1 MRLDAENG
9 SAAQAVCGEAG
20 VIWDAGTAIR
30 AGGMPVFRHDGR
42 RRAGDICRKKLIAAA
57 LAHGVEIVIAGL
69 LQDVLKGTRSGAR
82 FGFLFEDLCE
92 FKSVAIGNIDS
103 SQLTHIGSPIFYR
116 GREIRR
122 YARRG
127 GLYGVSKTIVCREGE
142 KWVWGVM
149 EFNRVRRAEHAGSY
163 MTRGLRRR
171 LPLRHVSHK
180 GRKGVKQMGCRES
193 VKPDP

>member
-1 MRLDAENG
+1 M
-9 SAAQAVCGEAG
+9 S
-20 VIWDAGTAIR
+20 
-30 AGGMPVFRHDGR
+30 VFRLDGR
-42 RRAGDICRKKLIAAA
+42 RRAGDIRCKRFVAAA
-57 LAHGVEIVIAGL
+57 LAHWVEIVVAGL
-69 LQDVLKGTRSGAR
+69 LQDVLKGTRRGTR

-103 SQLTHIGSPIFYR
+103 SQLTHIGSPIFFR

-142 KWVWGVM
+142 KGVWGVM

-163 MTRGLRRR
+163 MARGLRRR

-180 GRKGVKQMGCRES
+180 EGKESTKGVSGKREPRP
-193 VKPDP
+193 VK

>member
-1 MRLDAENG
+1 MPSQWVERRGGVGCVRLDAENG
-9 SAAQAVCGEAG
+9 SAAQAVRGEAG

-92 FKSVAIGNIDS
+92 FKSVAILNIDS
-103 SQLTHIGSPIFYR
+103 SQLTHIGSPIF
-116 GREIRR
+116 
-122 YARRG
+122 
-127 GLYGVSKTIVCREGE
+127 
-142 KWVWGVM
+142 
-149 EFNRVRRAEHAGSY
+149 
-163 MTRGLRRR
+163 
-171 LPLRHVSHK
+171 
-180 GRKGVKQMGCRES
+180 
-193 VKPDP
+193 

>member
-1 MRLDAENG
+1 M
-9 SAAQAVCGEAG
+9 S
-20 VIWDAGTAIR
+20 
-30 AGGMPVFRHDGR
+30 VFRHDGR
-42 RRAGDICRKKLIAAA
+42 RRAGDIRCKQFVATA
-57 LAHGVEIVIAGL
+57 LADGVEIVVAGL
-69 LQDVLKGTRSGAR
+69 LQDILKGTRRGTR
-82 FGFLFEDLCE
+82 FGFLFEDLCK

-103 SQLTHIGSPIFYR
+103 SQLTHIGSPIFFR
-116 GREIRR
+116 GRKIRR
-122 YARRG
+122 YAQRG

-142 KWVWGVM
+142 KVVWGVM

-193 VKPDP
+193 VRPDP

>member
-103 SQLTHIGSPIFYR
+103 SQLTHIGSPIF
-116 GREIRR
+116 
-122 YARRG
+122 
-127 GLYGVSKTIVCREGE
+127 L
-142 KWVWGVM
+142 
-149 EFNRVRRAEHAGSY
+149 
-163 MTRGLRRR
+163 
-171 LPLRHVSHK
+171 
-180 GRKGVKQMGCRES
+180 
-193 VKPDP
+193 